1 MADTHTPRSERPV
14 AKLQRIATRCSR
26 RGELFLEDVRGLGET
41 FPVVAVPLSGQFG
54 RNSHCFLVAK
64 GRNVVP
70 GQTLGFVVSA
80 AYRP

>member
-1 MADTHTPRSERPV
+1 MAE
-14 AKLQRIATRCSR
+14 LQIIAACCGS
-26 RGELFLEDVRGLGET
+26 RGELFFEDVRGLGET